1 MKLGIIGC
9 GYVGLV
15 TGATFAELGNNVVC
29 VDKDKKKIES
39 LICGKVP
46 IYEPGLEEIIR
57 RNVKEKKLTFTT
69 NIKLAVRVSEIIFIT
84 VGTPAKEN
92 GETDLS
98 QVKEVA
104 IEIGKNLKED
114 KVVVN
119 KSTSPVGTG
128 EMVRELIYKY
138 KKKNIKCEVVCNP
151 EFLREG
157 SAIADAMA
165 PDRIVLGVPNRNVA
179 MKLIELYSVLEKPMI
194 ITSVRSAEMI
204 KYASN
209 AFLAMKISFINSIAN
224 LCDKVGAD
232 VEEVVRG
239 LALDKRISPHFLKPG
254 IGFGGSCF
262 PKDTE
267 SLYFTSQKYNCSLGL
282 VRETIL
288 INKEQPKIFIN
299 KMKTVLKKLNGKRA
313 AVLGLSFKPETDD
326 IRESVSLVV
335 IRLLLEEGVFVN
347 AYDPIAIEKCK
358 EVLSGV
364 NYYDDVYQAIKGVDF
379 IVIATDWNKFKQLDF
394 KKVKSLMKGNF
405 IFDGRNIYD
414 PAIMKKYG
422 FNYYCIGRPPCN

>member
-15 TGATFAELGNNVVC
+15 TGAAFAELGNNVIC
-29 VDKDKKKIES
+29 VDKDKDKIED
-39 LICGKVP
+39 LKHGKIP
-46 IYEPGLEEIIR
+46 IYEPALEEIIR
-57 RNVKEKKLTFTT
+57 RCSRDKKLAFTT
-69 NIKLAVRVSEIIFIT
+69 NIRHAVRSSEIIFIT
-84 VGTPAKEN
+84 VGTPPKEM

-98 QVKEVA
+98 QVEEVA
-104 IEIGKNLKED
+104 IEIGKNLNED
-114 KVVVN
+114 KIVVN

-128 EMVRELIYKY
+128 ERVKELIEKN

-151 EFLREG
+151 EFLKEG
-157 SAIADAMA
+157 TAIADAMS

-179 MKLIELYSVLEKPMI
+179 IKLIELYSVLEKPII

-224 LCDKVGAD
+224 LCEKVGAD
-232 VEEVVRG
+232 IEEVVKG
-239 LALDKRISPHFLKPG
+239 IALDKRIGPYFLKAG

-262 PKDTE
+262 PKDIE
-267 SLYFTSQKYNCSLGL
+267 SLYFTSKKYNSELGL
-282 VRETIL
+282 VKETIF
-288 INKEQPKIFIN
+288 INKEQPKKFVDKIKTIFP
-299 KMKTVLKKLNGKRA
+299 KLKGKRA

-326 IRESVSLVV
+326 IRESVSLIIVK
-335 IRLLLEEGVFVN
+335 ILLEEKVLIN
-347 AYDPIAIEKCK
+347 AYDPVSNEKCK
-358 EVLSGV
+358 KLLPQVS
-364 NYYDDVYQAIKGVDF
+364 YYDDVYRAVKGVDF
-379 IVIATDWNKFKQLDF
+379 IVVATDWNKFKQLDF
-394 KKVKSLMKGNF
+394 KKVKNLMKGNY

-422 FNYYCIGRPPCN
+422 FKYYCVGRPIFE